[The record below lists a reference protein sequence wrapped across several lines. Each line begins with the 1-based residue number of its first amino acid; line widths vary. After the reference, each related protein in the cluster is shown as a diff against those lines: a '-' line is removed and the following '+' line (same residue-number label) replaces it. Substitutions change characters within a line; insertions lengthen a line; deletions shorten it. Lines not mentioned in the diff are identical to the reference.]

1 MGVMVMMTFSLGKLA
16 NDSNPITLIESGYR
30 NGHNGIVGY
39 ILQWL
44 FEKMIIW
51 TQQLGGIIMAI

>member
-1 MGVMVMMTFSLGKLA
+1 MVMMTFSLGILA
-16 NDSNPITLIESGYR
+16 NDSNPIILIESGYR
-30 NGHNGIVGY
+30 NGHNGIIGY

-51 TQQLGGIIMAI
+51 PQQSGGIIMAI